1 VTARPV
7 VGLPAAFPHR
17 GYAGLVTRVLG
28 LAVDTVVV
36 TAIVVAIDQLPTL
49 AWQAMIG
56 RSPGWLTV
64 TTDVLARV
72 LPWFYFAG
80 CWWLGG
86 QTAGAMLVG
95 VAVRRPDG
103 RHLGPI
109 RAGARAAVCLLLAPL
124 TTIGLLAVLWD
135 PQRRA
140 LHDMLFST
148 VVRHV
153 GRHTPPT

>member
-1 VTARPV
+1 VVAGTART
-7 VGLPAAFPHR
+7 AAHLPHR

-28 LAVDTVVV
+28 LAVDT
-36 TAIVVAIDQLPTL
+36 IVVSIAVIATDQLPTL

-56 RSPGWLTV
+56 RSPHWLEVSTGI
-64 TTDVLARV
+64 LARL
-72 LPWFYFAG
+72 LPLLYFAG

-86 QTAGAMLVG
+86 QTAGALLAG

-103 RHLGPI
+103 RHLGLT
-109 RAGARAAVCLLLAPL
+109 RAVLRAVICFVLAPL
-124 TTIGLLAVLWD
+124 WVIGLLAVLWD
-135 PQRRA
+135 GDRRA

-153 GRHTPPT
+153 GGHAPSD